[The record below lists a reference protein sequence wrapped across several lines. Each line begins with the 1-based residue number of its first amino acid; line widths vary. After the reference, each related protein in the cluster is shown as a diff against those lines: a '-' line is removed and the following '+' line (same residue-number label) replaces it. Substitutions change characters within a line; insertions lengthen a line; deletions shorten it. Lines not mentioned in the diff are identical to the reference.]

1 MKCVIVVR
9 QADKVA
15 ESRARA
21 LGCELVVTDSWEVRG
36 DATLFVAPGTIVP
49 WDLLAAGFNFMVRW
63 DAAAPLWRY
72 GVTAADLGTPVE
84 RRETK
89 RITRDLRIPVY
100 APELL
105 FVKAGGDGAALVKA
119 WRRESE
125 PGNEFPAGEHSA
137 GRPPAGTRDER
148 LAFVRALYM
157 VKPRFCALP
166 LTWLADVAKRAA
178 QDMKIAAVRQKA
190 GHAAAGL
197 VNVQIWPNQ
206 FVRCYAGQ
214 EAEVLHRFGLMRQRR
229 EERRAKR

>member
-1 MKCVIVVR
+1 MRCCIVVR
-9 QADKVA
+9 KPDKVA
-15 ESRARA
+15 AAKGKSLR
-21 LGCELVVTDSWEVRG
+21 CEVVVADDWEIRG
-36 DATLFVAPGTIVP
+36 DATLFIAPGTCVP

-72 GVTAADLGTPVE
+72 GVTAADLGTPAE
-84 RRETK
+84 RKHTQS
-89 RITRDLRIPVY
+89 ITRDLRIPVY

-105 FVKAGGDGAALVKA
+105 FVRNSDDGQALVKA
-119 WRRESE
+119 WRESCTT
-125 PGNEFPAGEHSA
+125 GA
-137 GRPPAGTRDER
+137 DER

-166 LTWLADVAKRAA
+166 TTWLADVAKRAA

-197 VNVQIWPNQ
+197 VNVQIGPNQ